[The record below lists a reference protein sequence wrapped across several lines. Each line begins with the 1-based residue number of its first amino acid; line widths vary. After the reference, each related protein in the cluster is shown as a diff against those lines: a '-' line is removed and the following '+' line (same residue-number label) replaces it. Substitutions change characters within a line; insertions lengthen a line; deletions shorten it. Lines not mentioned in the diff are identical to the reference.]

1 MVISAITPEILHL
14 YDDMV
19 ATLKDAE
26 GLGLAAVQIGELVR
40 LFILDLDALKV
51 GTGIQAFIN
60 PQIQSTG
67 NNVELEEGCLSIPEI
82 YQRVERPEDVHATA
96 TGLDGKQFE
105 VTASGMYARAI
116 QHEYDHLEGKL
127 FIDLLSPFSRS
138 LLRGKLKR
146 LSEGLL
152 SKEDE

>member
-1 MVISAITPEILHL
+1 
-14 YDDMV
+14 MV

-40 LFILDLDALKV
+40 MFILDLEALKV

-60 PQIQSTG
+60 PIIQTEG
-67 NNVELEEGCLSIPEI
+67 GVVEYEEGCLSIPEI
-82 YQRVERPEDVHATA
+82 YQRVERPAQVHTTA
-96 TGLDGKQFE
+96 MGLDGKLFE
-105 VTASGMYARAI
+105 VKASGMYARAI
-116 QHEYDHLEGKL
+116 QHEYDHLEGKM

-146 LSEGLL
+146 LAEGL
-152 SKEDE
+152 SNKEDE